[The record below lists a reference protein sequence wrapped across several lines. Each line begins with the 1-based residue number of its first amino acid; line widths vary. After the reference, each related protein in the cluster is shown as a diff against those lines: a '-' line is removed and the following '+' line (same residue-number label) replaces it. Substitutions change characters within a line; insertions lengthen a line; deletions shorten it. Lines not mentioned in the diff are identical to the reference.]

1 MAETGEGD
9 ELDRFDR
16 KKGPQPQAEVVR
28 SLEKKIEERTG
39 QVAAAEGRLAD
50 KDREIENL
58 KRLLEQRYHSEEGR
72 KEVSKGNSGE
82 SYMQFQ
88 LARGDNEAR

>member
-16 KKGPQPQAEVVR
+16 KRGAQPQAEVVR

-72 KEVSKGNSGE
+72 K
-82 SYMQFQ
+82 F
-88 LARGDNEAR
+88 LRGTREKVTCNFN